1 MSPMPKNYIKQ
12 PTLTAEQ
19 LRCVQN
25 TISVGIMLACS
36 SEILCRTA
44 ADSLAHSGYYLQG
57 EAKQALT
64 GIFEGIR
71 KVSHYQQR
79 LLERLVQGENQ
90 SATQVYDNLLYNA
103 CKMAQIGMCYY
114 NIYCDDAQPSN
125 PDIKTLYNLIA
136 NYSLKSTHQA
146 FPQEFIDHYEP
157 IV

>member
-1 MSPMPKNYIKQ
+1 MKQKNYIKQ

-19 LRCVQN
+19 LSCVQN
-25 TISVGIMLACS
+25 TMSVGIMLACA

-44 ADSLAHSGYYLQG
+44 ADSLSNSGYYLQG

-64 GIFEGIR
+64 GLFDGIR

-79 LLERLVQGENQ
+79 LLERLLSGDDGRSVVQI
-90 SATQVYDNLLYNA
+90 YDNLLYNA
-103 CKMAQIGMCYY
+103 SKMAQIGMCYY

-125 PDIKTLYNLIA
+125 EDIKKLYNLIA

-157 IV
+157 RL